1 MEKVLII
8 DYGSQYTQLIARRIR
23 ENHVYSEVVSGDG
36 KLDLSNVKGL
46 ILSGGPSSVY
56 EEDAPKLPV
65 FFDEILERKIPVLGI
80 CYGLHL
86 ITFNLGGEVK
96 KVEQSEYGKTDLEII
111 FPSVLFDS
119 VDRNFS
125 SWMSHGDSV
134 TSLPDGFVKTAV
146 SKSGILA
153 GMENVQKNI
162 YCIQFHPEVKHTQFG
177 ENVISNF
184 LFKICSC
191 SSSWNLEDYVEEQI
205 LKIRERVGDSTVI
218 SAFSGGVDSSVAS
231 VIVHKA
237 IGKNLINVFVD
248 HGMLR
253 KNEEEEVP
261 AIFQQALGMN
271 FKLLDSKEVFLSRLN
286 GIEDPE
292 TKRKIIGE
300 QFIREFESFSKQ
312 YPTAKFLVQGTIYS
326 DVIESAGTTTGKT
339 AKIKSHHNVGGLP
352 ENMNMELIEPLRTL
366 FKDEVRQLGEIL
378 GIPHHIVHRHPFP
391 GPGLAVRCLGEITVP
406 KLAVLKEAD
415 YIFREVLREY
425 GWEEK
430 VWQAFAVILPVR
442 SVGVIGD
449 RRSYGYTIALRSVD
463 SVEAMT
469 ADWSRIPHEILDEA
483 SRRITNK
490 ISEVGRVVYDITSKP
505 PATIEWE

>member
-1 MEKVLII
+1 MEKIVIV

-23 ENHVYSEVVSGDG
+23 ENHVYSEVISGENEI
-36 KLDLSNVKGL
+36 DLTEVKGL

-56 EEDAPKLPV
+56 EDDAPKLPV
-65 FFDEILERKIPVLGI
+65 FFDEVLSKKIPVLGV

-86 ITFNLGGEVK
+86 ITYNLGGEVK
-96 KVEQSEYGKTDLEII
+96 KVEQSEYGKTELEIVKK
-111 FPSVLFDS
+111 SELFDS
-119 VDRNFS
+119 ISGAFD

-134 TSLPDGFVKTAV
+134 TGLPEGFVKTAV
-146 SKSGILA
+146 SNSGILA
-153 GMENVQKNI
+153 GMENLDKQI
-162 YCIQFHPEVKHTQFG
+162 YCIQFHPEVKHTQYG
-177 ENVISNF
+177 ENIISNF
-184 LFKICSC
+184 LFKICKC
-191 SSSWNLEDYVEEQI
+191 SSTWSLEDYVESQI
-205 LKIRERVGDSTVI
+205 KEIREKAGDSVVI

-231 VIVHKA
+231 LIVHKA

-253 KNEEEEVP
+253 KNEEKEVP
-261 AIFQQALGMN
+261 AIFEQALGMN
-271 FKLLDSKEVFLSRLN
+271 FRLLDSKEAFLSRLE
-286 GIEDPE
+286 GVEDPE
-292 TKRKIIGE
+292 LKRKIIGE
-300 QFIREFESFSKQ
+300 QFIREFEAFSKE
-312 YPTAKFLVQGTIYS
+312 YPSAKFLVQGTIYS
-326 DVIESAGTTTGKT
+326 DVIESAGTKTGKT

-352 ENMNMELIEPLRTL
+352 ENMDMELIEPLRTL

-378 GIPHHIVHRHPFP
+378 GIPHHIVYRHPFP
-391 GPGLAVRCLGEITVP
+391 GPGLAVRCLGEIAED

-425 GWEEK
+425 NWESK
-430 VWQAFAVILPVR
+430 VWQAFAVLLPVR
-442 SVGVIGD
+442 SVGVVGD

-490 ISEVGRVVYDITSKP
+490 IPQVGRVVYDITSKP